1 MNLNKLSLSQK
12 FASLLSLFVSVTC
25 GVLLIYILAKNEPI
39 DFAKQEQKGNFFQ
52 RPIENTLSLLM
63 QHRRLAQRALYG
75 DLKSRDLL
83 PPLEKSLNESIEIL
97 KIQEKNEGEFLLFTD
112 EGLKNRKREH
122 IKIETIAKEWEDLQ
136 NKLLSLRPT
145 ESNDLHS
152 HLIADLRLMI
162 THLGDTSNLILD
174 PDLDSY
180 YLMDITLLGLPQAQD
195 RIQNVLV
202 ELEPIIRRGA
212 TLTFDDRMK
221 AKVFSTMM
229 SEADLDRI
237 KGDYQSVLNED
248 VNFSGKSETL
258 EKNLSPLHESFI
270 ANYKLFIDMTEQI
283 SQGKLENIDRFLEIS
298 DAAADSSF
306 KYWAGATIELDN
318 LLKMRIDSIQM
329 QKTRIAILS
338 VIGLLICLGIA
349 FLFIRNLGLNLK
361 KILENL
367 RQSFIQVSEAAN
379 KSSITSGDL
388 SAASIQQASSIQ
400 QIMSAIEEISAM
412 VHNTA
417 DSAEKA
423 KLSAELN
430 QSKSNEG
437 SKRVDDMLNSIL
449 EIKESTE
456 AIITHIQKSNEEFR
470 DIAKIISEIGNKTNV
485 INEIVFQTKLLSFNA
500 SVEAARAGESGKG
513 FAVVAEEVGN
523 LAQMSGTAAK
533 EISDLLANSITKVH
547 TLVEQTEAQVTNL
560 VTMGKVTVE
569 TGQNTGILC
578 KESLSHIIEN
588 ARLITTRI
596 TEISVANKEQAKG
609 VQEISNSI
617 SLLDEVTNKNAGMA
631 AESSEQSN
639 LLKIESESLGQS
651 IHDMINFS
659 EGTKVS

>member
-1 MNLNKLSLSQK
+1 
-12 FASLLSLFVSVTC
+12 
-25 GVLLIYILAKNEPI
+25 
-39 DFAKQEQKGNFFQ
+39 
-52 RPIENTLSLLM
+52 M
-63 QHRRLAQRALYG
+63 QHRRLSQRALYG
-75 DLKSRDLL
+75 DIKSRELL
-83 PPLEKSLNESIEIL
+83 TSLEKSINESIEIL
-97 KIQEKNEGEFLLFTD
+97 KTQERTDGGFLLFTD

-122 IKIETIAKEWEDLQ
+122 IKLEVFAKEWEDLQ
-136 NKLLSLRPT
+136 SKLLSLKPA

-152 HLIADLRLMI
+152 HLIADLRMMI
-162 THLGDTSNLILD
+162 THLGDTSNLVLD

-202 ELEPIIRRGA
+202 ELEPLIRRGA
-212 TLTFDDRMK
+212 ALSFEDRMK
-221 AKVFSTMM
+221 AKVFASMM
-229 SEADLDRI
+229 SEADLERI
-237 KGDYQSVLNED
+237 KGDFQTVLNED
-248 VNFSGKSETL
+248 SNFSGKSETL
-258 EKNLSPLHESFI
+258 EKNLSPLHETFI
-270 ANYKLFIDMTEQI
+270 TNYKLFIEMTEQLAL
-283 SQGKLENIDRFLEIS
+283 GKLENLDRFLEIS

-306 KYWAGATIELDN
+306 KYWGGAINELDN
-318 LLKMRIDSIQM
+318 LLKMRIESIQI
-329 QKTRIAILS
+329 QKTRISIMS
-338 VIGLLICLGIA
+338 IIGLLICLGVA
-349 FLFIRNLGLNLK
+349 FLFIRNLGVNLK

-367 RQSFIQVSEAAN
+367 RQSFVQVSEAAN
-379 KSSITSGDL
+379 KSSTSSSEL
-388 SAASIQQASSIQ
+388 SSASMQQAASIQ

-412 VHNTA
+412 VNNTA
-417 DSAEKA
+417 ESAEKA

-456 AIITHIQKSNEEFR
+456 TIITHIQKSNEEFR

-547 TLVEQTEAQVTNL
+547 TLVEQTEVQVKNL
-560 VTMGKVTVE
+560 VTMGKEKVE
-569 TGQNTGILC
+569 AGQSTGILC
-578 KESLSHIIEN
+578 KESLSHIIDN
-588 ARLITTRI
+588 ALLITTRI

-617 SLLDEVTNKNAGMA
+617 SLLDEVTNKNSGMA

-639 LLKIESESLGQS
+639 LLKVESESLGQS

-659 EGTKVS
+659 EGTKVV